1 MAGAGMSDLDPFK
14 VFLDLQLAL
23 PRNGPG
29 SRAATE
35 ATFALLP
42 PLPASPD
49 CLDIG
54 AGQGAST
61 FDLLRLTNGR
71 VTAVDLY
78 EPFLERLYERAE
90 REGISDDRLII
101 KRADMEALPFH
112 EGEFDLIWSEG
123 AIYIAGFARGVKLW
137 RRFLKAGGCVA
148 VSECSWLTDN
158 PSDEVRDFW
167 DEAYPGMSAIG
178 DNIAAAERAG
188 YEVLGTHVF
197 GEEDW
202 WAEYYRPMRAR
213 IAEMRDTYGDEAE
226 AVLRDAEA
234 EIALFENNPGQYSY
248 VFYVLRRKD

>member
-1 MAGAGMSDLDPFK
+1 GNTRRYRYRCGPRSMAEAGMIDLDPFK

-35 ATFALLP
+35 AAFALLP
-42 PLPASPD
+42 PLPASPS

-71 VTAVDLY
+71 ITAVDLY

-90 REGISDDRLII
+90 REGVSDERLII

-123 AIYIAGFARGVKLW
+123 AIYVAGFARGLSLW
-137 RRFLKAGGCVA
+137 RRFLKPGGCVA
-148 VSECSWLTDN
+148 VSECSWLMDT
-158 PSDEVRDFW
+158 PSDEARAFW
-167 DEAYPGMSAIG
+167 DEVYPDMGTLAS
-178 DNIAAAERAG
+178 NTAAAERTG
-188 YEVLGTHVF
+188 YEVL
-197 GEEDW
+197 
-202 WAEYYRPMRAR
+202 
-213 IAEMRDTYGDEAE
+213 
-226 AVLRDAEA
+226 
-234 EIALFENNPGQYSY
+234 
-248 VFYVLRRKD
+248 